1 MWNILPSLTSHWKNT
16 EILWVIPV
24 RAWSVNLSSNCE
36 IFLSLLKRR
45 LALAWSWLRIEHVSH
60 YFFLYV
66 YFMFDE
72 TDETANPTP
81 DGTPVSDGSTDSPV
95 IDTHSVHFSSSSLN
109 EQPRPA
115 SPVKRA
121 ARSLSWDPSTMT
133 QTRLQILSRVRSV
146 RENIRSQISNSSPS
160 SPSSRSMWLD
170 VDESPLS

>member
-1 MWNILPSLTSHWKNT
+1 MYATISNFGITNVGCSNDYSQSDGHFG
-16 EILWVIPV
+16 
-24 RAWSVNLSSNCE
+24 WSMLLITKIVLN
-36 IFLSLLKRR
+36 FL
-45 LALAWSWLRIEHVSH
+45 
-60 YFFLYV
+60 
-66 YFMFDE
+66 

-95 IDTHSVHFSSSSLN
+95 TDTHSVHFSSSSLN

-121 ARSLSWDPSTMT
+121 VRSLSWDPSTMT

-160 SPSSRSMWLD
+160 SPSSRSM
-170 VDESPLS
+170 